1 MNALFQT
8 ISGCL
13 QHVAGTAPLFDA
25 WLKSLAVLTVA
36 AGLCWL
42 LPRAAA
48 ATRHWIWFL
57 AVASLPCLLL
67 LACLP
72 HSWHKPLWS
81 VSTDFNSGNQISL
94 TLNLASGGGA
104 GSSVT
109 PVSTART
116 VAAAASHSSGNTQ
129 PFAARLSSTWLVV
142 AFAIWFCGASL
153 GLISVLLSHV
163 RLTRLARRGAPLETT
178 DWTRLLREAGERLR
192 LRRSVSLWQSA
203 DNPMPLTWG
212 WWRPVVLV
220 PAEAAGWPAQRRR
233 VVLLHELAHVKR
245 WDCLTQTIARV
256 VRALFWIN
264 PLVWFATRRM
274 CVERERACDD
284 LVLNGGCKP
293 SEYASQLVA
302 IAQTYR
308 HLPRVAAIAM
318 ARSSQIKGR
327 IAAIVDASR
336 ARRARPLTAIAVMA
350 FMGAFIWSVGGSSPD
365 AARKLY
371 RDPWGNPCVVTVGGS
386 SPTAARSQAED
397 STLRQQ
403 QFARLKA
410 FARAKEKQSQE
421 LAAKAG
427 ESISPD
433 FQRFFD
439 AATSGD
445 WQTVTNRFEYF
456 KQHHPQY
463 AGIHGTNAMEVDLRT
478 AYWQP
483 VLELCVAY
491 DYIVNCDPKYT
502 AILADGIINSIP
514 AGSVYFGGT
523 DPGRGVLTAFCKSS
537 IDADPF
543 FVLTQNALADG
554 TYLDYLRAMY
564 GGKIYTPTGDDSQR
578 CFQEYLADAQR
589 RLAENKLKP
598 GEDVKV
604 SEHTVQVSGKVAV
617 MSINGLLTKV
627 IFDHNPDREFYIEE
641 SWPLDWMYPYL
652 EPHGL
657 IMKLNR
663 QPLAQLPEETIAR
676 DHDYWH
682 NLVADMLGE
691 WLDER
696 TTPRD
701 VASFV
706 DRVYVRHDLKVFTGD
721 PRYLR
726 NDYASKTFSKLRC
739 SIAGVYAW
747 RLRTAPAPKAG
758 FSLPPATWS
767 LSRETELAFCQAF
780 ALCPTSPEVL
790 SGYVKWLVPGA
801 FFDNADVYEFQRL
814 LDAAPALAEGI
825 QQRLDGALLVT
836 ETFLKLDPQN
846 VTAKELLNTLKRY
859 KAQQGQAE
867 GATNNVASLKEQ
879 ARAGVLTG
887 AQAEALAE
895 KLANEKA
902 QALYNCQPFRNRTPA
917 QLVQGS
923 WVWHDLRAQGI
934 GDVEATVKFKADGT
948 NPDVQVIR
956 LDSRGILPRF

>member
-1 MNALFQT
+1 MDALFQT
-8 ISGCL
+8 LSNYV
-13 QHVAGTAPLFDA
+13 QHAAFIALFFDV
-25 WLKSLAVLTVA
+25 WLKSLAVMAVGA
-36 AGLCWL
+36 SLCLL

-48 ATRHWIWFL
+48 ATRHRIWFL

-72 HSWHKPLWS
+72 HSWHRPLWS
-81 VSTDFNSGNQISL
+81 VSTDINSGNQFSL
-94 TLNLASGGGA
+94 TLHLAPAGGA
-104 GSSVT
+104 GNAVT
-109 PVSTART
+109 PASPVGTR
-116 VAAAASHSSGNTQ
+116 AAAASQGISGSNQ
-129 PFAARLSSTWLVV
+129 PFAARFSATWLAV
-142 AFAIWFCGASL
+142 AFAIWLCGASL
-153 GLISVLLSHV
+153 SLISVVLGHV
-163 RLTRLARRGAPLETT
+163 QLKKLARRGLPLRTA
-178 DWTRLLREAGERLR
+178 DWALLLRQAGDTLR

-212 WWRPVVLV
+212 WWRPVVLL
-220 PAEAAGWPAQRRR
+220 PAEAAHWPEQRRR

-245 WDCLTQTIARV
+245 WDCLTQTVARIV
-256 VRALFWIN
+256 CAFYWIN
-264 PLVWFATRRM
+264 PLIWLATRRM

-284 LVLNGGCKP
+284 LVLNGGCKA
-293 SEYASQLVA
+293 SDYAGQLVE

-308 HLPRVAAIAM
+308 QIPRVAAIAM

-327 IAAIVDASR
+327 VAAIVDASR
-336 ARRARPLTAIAVMA
+336 ARRSRPLTAIAILVS
-350 FMGAFIWSVGGSSPD
+350 MGVFIW
-365 AARKLY
+365 
-371 RDPWGNPCVVTVGGS
+371 TVGGS
-386 SPTAARSQAED
+386 NSDTSIGQAEA
-397 STLRQQ
+397 SSLRQQ
-403 QFARLKA
+403 QIACLQSFAQ
-410 FARAKEKQSQE
+410 AKEQQSRE

-427 ESISPD
+427 EHITPD
-433 FQRFFD
+433 FQRFFE
-439 AATSGD
+439 AATGGD
-445 WQTVTNRFEYF
+445 WQTVTNRYEYF
-456 KQHHPQY
+456 KHHHPQY
-463 AGIHGTNAMEVDLRT
+463 AGIHGTNDFNANLRT

-483 VLELCVAY
+483 VLEICLAY
-491 DYIVNCDPKYT
+491 DHVVNCDPKYT
-502 AILADGIINSIP
+502 AILANGIIDSIP
-514 AGSVYFGGT
+514 GGSIYFGGT
-523 DPGRGVLTAFCKSS
+523 DPGRGVPTAFCTSS

-554 TYLDYLRAMY
+554 TYLEYLRAMY
-564 GGKIYTPTGDDSQR
+564 GGKIYTPTEEDSQR
-578 CFQEYLADAQR
+578 CFQEYLTDAQR

-604 SEHTVQVSGKVAV
+604 SENKVQVSGQTAV

-641 SWPLDWMYPYL
+641 SFPLDWMYPYL

-663 QPLAQLPEETIAR
+663 QPLAELPEETIVR

-682 NLVADMLGE
+682 NLVAGMLGE

-739 SIAGVYAW
+739 SIAGLYAW
-747 RLRTAPAPKAG
+747 RLRTIPPPKFG
-758 FSLPPATWS
+758 FIPPPASRS
-767 LSRETELAFCQAF
+767 LFRETELAFCQAF
-780 ALCPTSPEVL
+780 ALCPSSPEVL
-790 SGYVKWLVPGA
+790 SGYVKWLVPFA
-801 FFDNADVYEFQRL
+801 FSDNAYIRKFQGL
-814 LDAAPALAEGI
+814 LDAVPVVAEGV

-846 VTAKELLNTLKRY
+846 ATAKELLNTLRRY
-859 KAQQGQAE
+859 KAEQGQA
-867 GATNNVASLKEQ
+867 GDATNNVANLQEQ
-879 ARAGVLTG
+879 VRPDALTG
-887 AQAEALAE
+887 AQAETLAE
-895 KLANEKA
+895 RLANEKA
-902 QALYNCQPFRNRTPA
+902 QALYNCQPFRNGPPA

-934 GDVEATVKFKADGT
+934 GDVEATVKFEADGT
-948 NPDVQVIR
+948 NPDVEVIR

>member
-13 QHVAGTAPLFDA
+13 QHAAGTAPLFDA
-25 WLKSLAVLTVA
+25 WLKSVAVLTVA

-104 GSSVT
+104 GSSVS

-129 PFAARLSSTWLVV
+129 PLAARLSSTWLVV

-163 RLTRLARRGAPLETT
+163 RLMRLARRGAPLETT
-178 DWTRLLREAGERLR
+178 DWKLLLREAGETLR

-256 VRALFWIN
+256 VRTLFWIN
-264 PLVWFATRRM
+264 PLVWLATRRM

-308 HLPRVAAIAM
+308 HLPQVAAIAM

-336 ARRARPLTAIAVMA
+336 ARHARPLTAIAVMA

-365 AARKLY
+365 ASRKLY
-371 RDPWGNPCVVTVGGS
+371 RDPWGNPYFVTVGGS
-386 SPTAARSQAED
+386 SPNTSSDQTEAS
-397 STLRQQ
+397 SLRKQQ
-403 QFARLKA
+403 IAHLQSFAQ
-410 FARAKEKQSQE
+410 AKENQSRD

-427 ESISPD
+427 EQITPD
-433 FQRFFD
+433 FQRYFD
-439 AATSGD
+439 AATGGD
-445 WQTVTNRFEYF
+445 WQTVTNRYDYF
-456 KQHHPQY
+456 KHHHPQY
-463 AGIHGTNAMEVDLRT
+463 SKGTNAYDAGLRT

-483 VLELCVAY
+483 ILEICLAY
-491 DYIVNCDPKYT
+491 DQVVNCDPKYT
-502 AILADGIINSIP
+502 ALYADGIINSIP

-523 DPGRGVLTAFCKSS
+523 DPGRGVPTAFCKSHA
-537 IDADPF
+537 DADPF
-543 FVLTQNALADG
+543 FTLTQNALADAS
-554 TYLDYLRAMY
+554 YLEYLRSMY
-564 GGKIYTPTGDDSQR
+564 GGKLYTPTGEDSQR

-589 RLAENKLKP
+589 RLSENKLKP

-604 SEHTVQVSGKVAV
+604 IEHKVQVSGQVAV

-657 IMKLNR
+657 ILKLNR
-663 QPLAQLPEETIAR
+663 QPLAQLSQDTIAR
-676 DHDYWH
+676 DHDYWRK
-682 NLVADMLGE
+682 LVAGMLGE

-706 DRVYVRHDLKVFTGD
+706 DRVYVRHDLKDFTGD

-726 NDYASKTFSKLRC
+726 NDYASKTFGKLRG

-747 RLRTAPAPKAG
+747 RLSTNAPPEFRPKFG
-758 FSLPPATWS
+758 TD
-767 LSRETELAFCQAF
+767 SRALIQETELAFCQAF
-780 ALCPTSPEVL
+780 ALCPYSPEIL
-790 SGYVKWLVPGA
+790 SRYV
-801 FFDNADVYEFQRL
+801 NRL
-814 LDAAPALAEGI
+814 LSLDPRQVQMLLDLPVIANSVRE
-825 QQRLDGALLVT
+825 RVDGALLLA
-836 ETFLKLDPQN
+836 ETFLKLDPGNSQ
-846 VTAKELLNTLKRY
+846 VKDLVKTIQAY
-859 KAQQGQAE
+859 KKVAE
-867 GATNNVASLKEQ
+867 GGE
-879 ARAGVLTG
+879 
-887 AQAEALAE
+887 
-895 KLANEKA
+895 
-902 QALYNCQPFRNRTPA
+902 
-917 QLVQGS
+917 
-923 WVWHDLRAQGI
+923 
-934 GDVEATVKFKADGT
+934 
-948 NPDVQVIR
+948 
-956 LDSRGILPRF
+956 